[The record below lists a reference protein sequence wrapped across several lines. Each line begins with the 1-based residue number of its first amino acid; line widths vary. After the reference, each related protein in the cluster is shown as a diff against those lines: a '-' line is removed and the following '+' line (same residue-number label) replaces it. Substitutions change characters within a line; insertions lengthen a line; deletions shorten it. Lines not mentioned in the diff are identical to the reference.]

1 MASADRPDN
10 DITGIP
16 PDLLTPHLY
25 SAIDRATIDVA
36 PLEPHLKPGHPPASA
51 TLRDGF
57 AFFGKPGVWFDLWR
71 AWRAGVLL
79 GERVDWVTESV
90 LEPWP

>member
-1 MASADRPDN
+1 MTSADVAPL
-10 DITGIP
+10 P
-16 PDLLTPHLY
+16 PDLLTPHLR
-25 SAIDRATIDVA
+25 SAIDRAVIDVPA
-36 PLEPHLKPGHPPASA
+36 LEPHLKHGHPPASA

-57 AFFGKPGVWFDLWR
+57 AFFGKPGVGFDLWR

-79 GERVDWVTESV
+79 RERVGWVAESV